1 MTTKK
6 STNDTKKYSELIKL
20 PTFKERF
27 LYLKIYGT
35 VGEMTFGGRRELNQT
50 LYSLPTWRRVR
61 REVIL
66 RDHGCDLGLI
76 EYPINDR
83 IYVHHLNPITIE
95 DILAQNPKVFDMENL
110 ISVSFRTHNAI
121 HYGTLE
127 QALPSELIVRTQN
140 DTIPWR

>member
-1 MTTKK
+1 MMK
-6 STNDTKKYSELIKL
+6 SMNGIRKYSELIKL
-20 PTFKERF
+20 CTFKERF
-27 LYLKIYGT
+27 LYLKLDGR
-35 VGEMTFGGRRELNQT
+35 VGDMTFGGRRELNQT

-66 RDHGCDLGLI
+66 RDHGCDLGLLD
-76 EYPINDR
+76 YPLNDR

-95 DILAQNPKVFDMENL
+95 DILKQNPIVFDMENL

-121 HYGTLE
+121 HYGSLE
-127 QALPSELIVRTQN
+127 QALPSEPIIRTQN

>member
-1 MTTKK
+1 MTKNT
-6 STNDTKKYSELIKL
+6 SDIRTYSELIRL

-27 LYLKIYGT
+27 LYLKLDGR
-35 VGEMTFGGRRELNQT
+35 VGDMTFGGHRELNQT

-66 RDHGCDLGLI
+66 RDHGCDLGLL

-83 IYVHHLNPITIE
+83 IYVHHLDPITIE
-95 DILAQNPKVFDMENL
+95 DVLAQNPKVFDMGNL
-110 ISVSFRTHNAI
+110 VSVSFRTHNAI
-121 HYGTLE
+121 HYGSLE
-127 QALPSELIVRTQN
+127 QALPSEPIIRTQN

>member
-1 MTTKK
+1 MMKNTSDIRT
-6 STNDTKKYSELIKL
+6 YSDLVKL

-27 LYLKIYGT
+27 LYLKMDGR
-35 VGEMTFGGRRELNQT
+35 VGDITFGGRRELNQT
-50 LYSLPTWRRVR
+50 LYSLPTWRHVR

-66 RDHGCDLGLI
+66 RDHGCDLGVI

-83 IYVHHLNPITIE
+83 IYVHHIRPITIE
-95 DILAQNPKVFDMENL
+95 DILKQKSIVFDMENL

-121 HYGTLE
+121 HYGSLE
-127 QALPSELIVRTQN
+127 QALPNEPVIRAQN